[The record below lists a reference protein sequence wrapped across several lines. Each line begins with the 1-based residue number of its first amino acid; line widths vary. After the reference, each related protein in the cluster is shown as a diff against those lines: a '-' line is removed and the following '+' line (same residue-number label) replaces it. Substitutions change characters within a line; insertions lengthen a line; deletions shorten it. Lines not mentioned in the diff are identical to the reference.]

1 MTQWL
6 RRVVERTYTALKP
19 GGYFLVNVAN
29 NRQLLDGGCDL
40 EGATQAS
47 AKHAG
52 FEAHGCLR
60 MLKPNAPGVDGAAT
74 RSVDSAEPIYVFRK
88 PVAAAPPAVVGGAD
102 KSTHALGAL
111 LAGW

>member
-1 MTQWL
+1 MVSA
-6 RRVVERTYTALKP
+6 RRVQT
-19 GGYFLVNVAN
+19 GGIFH
-29 NRQLLDGGCDL
+29 RM
-40 EGATQAS
+40 AS
-47 AKHAG
+47 QRCECRAASRG
-52 FEAHGCLR
+52 RYEAHGCLR

-102 KSTHALGAL
+102 KSTRALGAL